1 MEERVTK
8 VPVVGA
14 VRAYFGPVNR
24 VAGQPMPFDAAV
36 NGRFDLAMPPAG
48 WTSLGWI
55 SDFKRVSATKY
66 VPVRAGVQEQVS
78 VQVRTAPDAHVQFQF
93 REWGKLQLAIAC
105 GTQHLNLLDVQ
116 AAAALQPGSTASALN
131 LDAASL
137 TKFQAG
143 DVVAVDVDYQQQ
155 TGYVGTGI
163 PAAFVAGAQAAQL
176 HADYVRRVTY
186 NVAKVASV
194 TQAQLVLDQP
204 LPGGAPAASA
214 SVQKVLGFADREGS
228 SYFQEWSGL
237 FIADGAQGDRMC
249 FYYPRLQTM
258 SGTGEAGHA
267 LSTEWEQIGLQPV
280 PGAAGGGCGGWG
292 DGVVLPE
299 LSAIEQGLGVRG

>member
-1 MEERVTK
+1 
-8 VPVVGA
+8 
-14 VRAYFGPVNR
+14 
-24 VAGQPMPFDAAV
+24 MPFDAAA

-194 TQAQLVLDQP
+194 TQAQLVLD
-204 LPGGAPAASA
+204 
-214 SVQKVLGFADREGS
+214 
-228 SYFQEWSGL
+228 
-237 FIADGAQGDRMC
+237 
-249 FYYPRLQTM
+249 
-258 SGTGEAGHA
+258 
-267 LSTEWEQIGLQPV
+267 LSRCRAGLQRHRRACRRCWALPIAK
-280 PGAAGGGCGGWG
+280 AARISRNGRDCLSRTERRATGC
-292 DGVVLPE
+292 
-299 LSAIEQGLGVRG
+299 AFTIRGCRR